1 MIKKLLVMLVL
12 SLAGAAFADATVTL
26 TKAQPRYPW
35 NGLVDFT
42 YTISGRTGS
51 DLDYIVRF
59 SLGGVVCSNFVGQ
72 AWCDLPVV
80 DGTHTVTWDAKADGW
95 NSAAKDVTATVDLV
109 YDPVTEAEANYLI
122 VDISA
127 GKDAAEYPVRYVRGD
142 YQTSQFLRDEYKT
155 TKIVLKKV
163 PRGEFKMGTGNTATG
178 TTWHPVR
185 LTKDF
190 WLGVFE
196 VTQRQYTLVV
206 GSNPSGM
213 TSATS
218 AYFMPERVNMRPVER
233 LVWNTI
239 TDETGF
245 LGLLSAKAK
254 CRGAAVTA
262 FTLPTEAQWE
272 YACRAGCESK
282 YNWGMDANT
291 GIRDRAWVG
300 DNSDQTHEVGRRAPN
315 NWGFYDMAGNVA
327 EYCQDW
333 EADYGLK
340 PDSPVV
346 ENPTGP
352 DSGTYKIVRGGS
364 YYNFFTDQGSSGNR
378 TQPGNKVTA
387 DIDINANKGHWGGAW
402 VNSLG
407 MRICAT
413 ISMVD

>member
-1 MIKKLLVMLVL
+1 MKRMTVFGLTAM
-12 SLAGAAFADATVTL
+12 LAGAALAGATVTL

-127 GKDAAEYPVRYVRGD
+127 GKNAAEYPVRYVRGD

-196 VTQRQYTLVV
+196 VTQRQYELVV
-206 GSNPSGM
+206 GSKPSGL
-213 TSATS
+213 TSGNS

-272 YACRAGCESK
+272 YACRAGCESTYFWGSDAADAGVNYAW
-282 YNWGMDANT
+282 YNGNAV
-291 GIRDRAWVG
+291 GI
-300 DNSDQTHEVGRRAPN
+300 THEVGLLKPN
-315 NWGFYDMAGNVA
+315 AWGFYDMPGNVG
-327 EYCQDW
+327 EYCLDW
-333 EADYGLK
+333 TADYGLT
-340 PDSPVV
+340 PESPIV

-352 DSGTYKIVRGGS
+352 ETGTYKIIRGGG
-364 YYNFFTDQGSSGNR
+364 YYWGSDLCKSGNR
-378 TQPGNKVTA
+378 SSPGNSVTP
-387 DIDINANKGHWGGAW
+387 DIDIKGNSGHWGGAW

-413 ISMVD
+413 IPTAN